1 MIFILY
7 PYRISNPVVR
17 HFRRA
22 VTQTWSVISI
32 KGLIANVFNAAILL
46 SQRKAAIRATILFGI
61 SHPFARQKET
71 ATDSVSTEFVASR
84 SVCAV

>member
-22 VTQTWSVISI
+22 VTQTRSVISI

-46 SQRKAAIRATILFGI
+46 SQRKV
-61 SHPFARQKET
+61 SCSDVET
-71 ATDSVSTEFVASR
+71 ALYGGGKTAKAGNPDWTCGLTIR
-84 SVCAV
+84 IW